1 MNNSNLS
8 EKNSLNDSTI
18 SYSYIIPNN
27 KILIQNDINPFENP
41 RLDEKTDFPYIQ
53 ATIIQINRPKKE
65 INVYVP
71 SFKNN

>member
-27 KILIQNDINPFENP
+27 KILIQKNVNTFENP
-41 RLDEKTDFPYIQ
+41 RIDEKTDFPMKKIFLK
-53 ATIIQINRPKKE
+53 IILIKFIIFEEKRK
-65 INVYVP
+65 
-71 SFKNN
+71 